1 MHQVKSEKFN
11 GPLGLLLQLIEQ
23 EELDI
28 TEIGLAQIADEF
40 VNYIRSNKIDP
51 EQIAD
56 FLVIAAKL
64 LYIKSKALLPYLSTP
79 EEDEEISELERQL
92 KMYQEFIEATKG
104 IEKMLA
110 TKKFSFLRDYDAKGK
125 KRQIIWEKKFS
136 PPANLTKEM
145 LREQFGYIISR
156 WQMEETEIKEE
167 RIDYKISID
176 ERIIYIQNK
185 LLERVSVN
193 FSKLISEA
201 KSKTEII
208 VNFLAVLELAKQ
220 RELFFEQ
227 SDLFSDIIINKQF
240 KDSKQ

>member
-1 MHQVKSEKFN
+1 MFEFHTEKFN
-11 GPLGLLLQLIEQ
+11 GPLGLLLQLIEK

-28 TEIGLAQIADEF
+28 TEIGLSKIADEY
-40 VNYIRSNKIDP
+40 VKYIQSHKINP

-79 EEDEEISELERQL
+79 EEDEEINELEYQL
-92 KMYQEFIEATKG
+92 KMYKEFVEASRV

-110 TKKFSFLRDYDAKGK
+110 KKKFSFMRDYGK
-125 KRQIIWEKKFS
+125 TGRRRNNFAWNKFS
-136 PPANLTKEM
+136 PPKNLTGAI
-145 LREQFGYIISR
+145 LQEQFGFIVGR
-156 WQMEETEIKEE
+156 FQMEEIEIKEE
-167 RIDYKISID
+167 VIDHKISID
-176 ERIIYIQNK
+176 ERIIYIQK
-185 LLERVSVN
+185 ALLERVRVN
-193 FSKLISEA
+193 FTKIISSA

-227 SDLFSDIIINKQF
+227 TELFSDIIINKLEE
-240 KDSKQ
+240 